1 MRGTMND
8 CLGRGLTR
16 LGPAATVLLLVGLVA
31 AISTDGRLP
40 AASTQALLGVLLVL
54 DVIATEWLT
63 RPRG

>member
-8 CLGRGLTR
+8 RLGRGLTR